1 MMTQEIV
8 FPLFKVVAS
17 LFVRFSNMSGNLVCM
32 IVTRSKEAEKV
43 WSTKTNPIITV
54 STTSVLHMTLAA
66 DPMLVT
72 EKKRIYFQQNQA
84 GSKKSESRQHWF
96 WNKTTMYMHAKIHR
110 YLKDFLPKAF
120 STSYYVLFMFSA
132 VWTMYLYLTCHFIF
146 RSISAL
152 SCLDNERKRPP
163 LFAADFFSHV
173 GR

>member
-32 IVTRSKEAEKV
+32 IVTRSREAEKV

-84 GSKKSESRQHWF
+84 GSKKSELR
-96 WNKTTMYMHAKIHR
+96 
-110 YLKDFLPKAF
+110 
-120 STSYYVLFMFSA
+120 
-132 VWTMYLYLTCHFIF
+132 
-146 RSISAL
+146 
-152 SCLDNERKRPP
+152 
-163 LFAADFFSHV
+163 
-173 GR
+173 